1 MGWIETFGYLGG
13 ALTVATFSMKTMLHL
28 RIAGIVANGAFITY
42 GALGSVHP
50 VLALHLCLLPLNLLR
65 LRQLLRLTRQVAEA
79 SVGGPAADWF
89 RPYSR
94 QRACQA
100 GQVLFAGGDPG
111 DAIYFVLG
119 GRFRALEA
127 GADIGP
133 GEVFGELGLLSSG
146 HRRTQSVRCEAAG
159 DVLVI
164 TYDEVRKL
172 YFENPKF
179 GFYFLELAGRRL
191 MRDAGHAP

>member
-1 MGWIETFGYLGG
+1 MGWIEAFGYLGG
-13 ALTVATFSMKTMLHL
+13 VLTVATFSMKTMLHL
-28 RIAGIVANGAFITY
+28 RIAGIVANAAFISY
-42 GALGSVHP
+42 GALGHVHP
-50 VLALHLCLLPLNLLR
+50 VLVLHLCLLPLNLLR

-79 SVGGPAADWF
+79 TAGGPAADWF

-94 QRACQA
+94 QRAFRA
-100 GQVLFAGGDPG
+100 GQMLFTRG
-111 DAIYFVLG
+111 DASDALYFVLG

-127 GADIGP
+127 GVDIGP

-159 DVLVI
+159 DALVI
-164 TYDEVRKL
+164 TYDELRKL

-191 MRDAGHAP
+191 MRDAGHPS